1 MSADG
6 KKTRSCNIWQL
17 LLLRC
22 RKVEPFFHG
31 QVDQLWR
38 SSFVAT
44 HRQDASTS
52 KPWVS
57 EPNPR
62 GAQKKDT
69 LLVYSCS
76 SCIGSSWSKILED
89 YSNSLFIP
97 FIIYIYIY
105 KTKNSW
111 KKVRNQL
118 FSTLGF
124 VHSDLVSCEKG
135 KTQQDVL
142 GSCNIVTLDMQS
154 CCRTGTHVRYLK
166 CTNEW
171 LNTNNSTHLH
181 DWLVWIQHT
190 CSGCCVITIAERES
204 YISFN
209 FWPWRLQIVGCIQ
222 LHSAIFSYMTD
233 HWLPPPHW
241 WNALNGSS

>member
-1 MSADG
+1 MSVGAQPTG
-6 KKTRSCNIWQL
+6 GPKKKTHSLCTAAVAALGVLGPRYLKTILIHYLFL
-17 LLLRC
+17 LL
-22 RKVEPFFHG
+22 
-31 QVDQLWR
+31 
-38 SSFVAT
+38 
-44 HRQDASTS
+44 
-52 KPWVS
+52 
-57 EPNPR
+57 
-62 GAQKKDT
+62 
-69 LLVYSCS
+69 
-76 SCIGSSWSKILED
+76 
-89 YSNSLFIP
+89 
-97 FIIYIYIY
+97 YIYIY

-181 DWLVWIQHT
+181 DWLV
-190 CSGCCVITIAERES
+190 
-204 YISFN
+204 
-209 FWPWRLQIVGCIQ
+209 
-222 LHSAIFSYMTD
+222 
-233 HWLPPPHW
+233 
-241 WNALNGSS
+241 